1 MKTLSLLIV
10 AFALSFSVSAQTSSS
25 TTNSKTQSGYHNANH
40 ENYVLKDGKL
50 MQWKDHKENTVTQDV
65 TLSNGTMISTDGKV
79 TWKDG
84 KSQTLTDG
92 QMVDMNGKIHNKRG
106 MMKSE

>member
-10 AFALSFSVSAQTSSS
+10 AFALSFSVSAQTSND
-25 TTNSKTQSGYHNANH
+25 TTHAKSQSGYHHANH
-40 ENYVLKDGKL
+40 ENYVFKDGKL
-50 MQWKDHKENTVTQDV
+50 MQWKDGKENAMTQDV

-106 MMKSE
+106 MMNK